1 MVNTQ
6 ITQSKYIIS
15 NNIGHCHITDKDFE
29 FLAEGISKRL
39 KKLENLK
46 VINNKLVNVSRETM
60 EKLKNLK
67 KIEFVD
73 MKKYQ
78 TSLLSIHSDYILR
91 IFAKQNKKVWLMH

>member
-1 MVNTQ
+1 
-6 ITQSKYIIS
+6 
-15 NNIGHCHITDKDFE
+15 
-29 FLAEGISKRL
+29 
-39 KKLENLK
+39 
-46 VINNKLVNVSRETM
+46 M

-91 IFAKQNKKVWLMH
+91 MFAKQNKKVWLMH